1 MAGVHPS
8 VSNYSL
14 TNPKEADL
22 ELHPTT
28 FAEPPRCYPPVSS
41 WEITELNGC
50 LNTFWGVLY
59 FIVKGP
65 NVSPAMCLIKV
76 DGQQSSS
83 IDPLERI
90 SDLEVRPF
98 LELPMDQLNN
108 IQLSKHAGYRWMVIV
123 CQRHFRYHWI
133 KSYNKIISI
142 YIAIFVVLH
151 MLHQNKNTFAGRPP
165 PLCTWIQCLQG
176 QPPSGAKL
184 CVSRRLGQWRDSTFH
199 GPKIA
204 DPQISWLW
212 KLGSIVKHRMAQN
225 STRQFFCNSGVKKTV
240 P

>member
-165 PLCTWIQCLQG
+165 PMHLD
-176 QPPSGAKL
+176 S
-184 CVSRRLGQWRDSTFH
+184 VSAGSTSKWSKTLRVETSRTVTRFDIPWPKDRGSADFVTLEAGFH
-199 GPKIA
+199 C
-204 DPQISWLW
+204 Q
-212 KLGSIVKHRMAQN
+212 AQN
-225 STRQFFCNSGVKKTV
+225 GTEFYATIFLQFGC
-240 P
+240 